1 MSFLYPAFLFGALA
15 VAIPIVLHLLRRDIA
30 PEVPFSAVRLLQR
43 APIERSKRRRLRE
56 ILLLAARVA
65 ALLLLAAAFAR
76 PYAASSATGSLRI
89 VAVDRSFSMGGTG
102 RFDRALT
109 QARTAINAA
118 GVGEQVALVA
128 FDTKADVLADPGPA
142 ADAREALTGLTIG
155 YAATAVAALGERVAS
170 LARGMSG
177 TLVVISDL
185 QRSGWENQQP
195 ITLPAGWRVEVVD
208 VGSLEGNVALTS
220 AAVEVDRVVASLRN
234 DWNATRQGRVR
245 VLHDDREIA
254 TAPYTMGPDTNIDI
268 PIAVRVPS
276 SGALAIVIDD
286 PGGLPADDARYR
298 TLGGD
303 AQSRALIVT
312 GAVGAGRGGFYLSR
326 ALDAPVEDGGFA
338 VDVRPASGLTPAM
351 FEPPGQYSL
360 VVLTST
366 RGLERR
372 AREALAAHVRAGGGL
387 LLTAAADQDA
397 AMLSNLFGWQ
407 PPLAPGDM
415 HERPLT
421 FAATDPRH
429 PVFRPFGPLLANL
442 GTVRFDRAWRVRP
455 EGWTV
460 LAQFDDGSP
469 ALLERTEGSG
479 RVLLFASDLDRRWND
494 FPVHPSFVPFA
505 IETARFAS
513 AARASG
519 RELMV
524 GAVPA
529 GLEPRP
535 GVQQSGTRRVAVNV
549 DPRES
554 NLVRMQTDEFA
565 ARFQPASAPAPQA
578 TRLQARQLESD
589 QSYWRY
595 GLLLMLAVLG
605 AESFVGRVR

>member
-1 MSFLYPAFLFGALA
+1 MSFLYPAFLIGAFA

-30 PEVPFSAVRLLQR
+30 PEVPFTAVRLLRR
-43 APIERSKRRRLRE
+43 APIERSQRRRLRE
-56 ILLLAARVA
+56 LLLLAARVA

-76 PYAASSATGSLRI
+76 PYGASSATGSLRI
-89 VAVDRSFSMGGTG
+89 VAVDRSFSMGGLG
-102 RFDRALT
+102 RFDRAMA
-109 QARTAINAA
+109 QARSAIDAA
-118 GVGEQVALVA
+118 AVGEQVAIVA
-128 FDTKADVLADPGPA
+128 FDTRADVIAEPGPA
-142 ADAREALTGLTIG
+142 ADAREALAGLTTG
-155 YAATAVAALGERVAS
+155 YGATAVASLAERVAS

-177 TLVVISDL
+177 TLVVVSDL

-195 ITLPAGWRVEVVD
+195 ITLPAGWRAEVVD
-208 VGSLEGNVALTS
+208 IGPIEGNVALLS
-220 AAVEVDRVVASLRN
+220 AAVETDRVVASLRN
-234 DWNATRQGRVR
+234 DWNAKREGRVR

-254 TAPYTMGPDTNIDI
+254 AAPYTIEPDTNIDI
-268 PIAVRVPS
+268 PIAVRAPA
-276 SGALAIVIDD
+276 SGALAIAIDD

-298 TLGGD
+298 TLGSE
-303 AQSRALIVT
+303 AQARALIVA
-312 GAVGAGRGGFYLSR
+312 GAAGAGRGGFYLSR
-326 ALDAPVEDGGFA
+326 ALDAPPEDGGFA
-338 VDVRPASGLTPAM
+338 VDVRSVSGFTGAM
-351 FEPPGQYSL
+351 LEQSRYSL

-372 AREALAAHVRAGGGL
+372 AREALATYVRAGGGL

-407 PPLAPGDM
+407 PPLAPVDM
-415 HERPLT
+415 HDRPLT

-442 GTVRFDRAWRVRP
+442 GNVRFDRVWRVRP
-455 EGWTV
+455 DGWSV
-460 LAQFDDGSP
+460 LARFDDGGP

-513 AARASG
+513 AARSSS
-519 RELMV
+519 RDLTV

-529 GLEPRP
+529 GFEARP
-535 GVQQSGTRRVAVNV
+535 GVQRNGARQIAVNV
-549 DPRES
+549 DSRES
-554 NLVRMQTDEFA
+554 NLTRMQTNEFTG
-565 ARFQPASAPAPQA
+565 RFQTSSAPAPQA
-578 TRLQARQLESD
+578 TRLHARQLEGD

-595 GLLLMLAVLG
+595 GLMLMLVVLVT
-605 AESFVGRVR
+605 ESFVGRVT

>member
-1 MSFLYPAFLFGALA
+1 MSFLYPAFLMGALA

-30 PEVPFSAVRLLQR
+30 PEVPFTAVRLLRR
-43 APIERSKRRRLRE
+43 APIERSQRRRLRE
-56 ILLLAARVA
+56 MLLLAARVA

-89 VAVDRSFSMGGTG
+89 VAVDRSFSMGGSR
-102 RFDRALT
+102 RFDRAMA
-109 QARTAINAA
+109 QARSAIDAA
-118 GVGEQVALVA
+118 AVGEQVAVVA
-128 FDTKADVLADPGPA
+128 FDTRADVIAEPGPA
-142 ADAREALTGLTIG
+142 ADAREALAGLTTG
-155 YAATAVAALGERVAS
+155 YGATAVASLGERVVS

-208 VGSLEGNVALTS
+208 IGPIEGNVALLS
-220 AAVEVDRVVASLRN
+220 AAVETDRVVASLRN
-234 DWNATRQGRVR
+234 DWNAKREGRVR

-254 TAPYTMGPDTNIDI
+254 AAPYTMEPDTNIDI
-268 PIAVRVPS
+268 PVAIRAPA
-276 SGALAIVIDD
+276 SGALAIAIDD
-286 PGGLPADDARYR
+286 PGGLPADDTRYR
-298 TLGGD
+298 TLGNE
-303 AQSRALIVT
+303 AQARALIVT
-312 GAVGAGRGGFYLSR
+312 GAAGAGRGGFYLSR
-326 ALDAPVEDGGFA
+326 ALDAPPEDGGFA
-338 VDVRPASGLTPAM
+338 VDVRSVSGFTGAM
-351 FEPPGQYSL
+351 LEQSRYSL

-372 AREALAAHVRAGGGL
+372 AREALATYVRAGGGL

-407 PPLAPGDM
+407 PPLAPVDM

-442 GTVRFDRAWRVRP
+442 GNVRFDRVWRVRP
-455 EGWTV
+455 DGWSV
-460 LAQFDDGSP
+460 LARFDDGAP

-513 AARASG
+513 AARNSG
-519 RELMV
+519 RDLTV
-524 GAVPA
+524 GAIPA
-529 GLEPRP
+529 GFEARP
-535 GVQQSGTRRVAVNV
+535 GVQRNGARQVAVNV
-549 DPRES
+549 DSRES
-554 NLVRMQTDEFA
+554 NLTRMQTDEFA
-565 ARFQPASAPAPQA
+565 GRFQTSSAPAPQA
-578 TRLQARQLESD
+578 TRLHARQLEGD

-595 GLLLMLAVLG
+595 GLMLMLVVLVT
-605 AESFVGRVR
+605 ESFVGRVT